1 MEPLSATTA
10 EDEDRF
16 VDRAAARF
24 SLRKAEVQGGGVL
37 FSAVLLC
44 IGWREDL
51 RPGAL
56 VVWASLVV
64 ACTFAAAVA
73 GNVFRRID
81 RHGQDWD
88 VRTWV
93 RRLTLICLLNGSL
106 LGSAPFVLL
115 TAADRTERNLLFFGA
130 GVAACL
136 AAALGSQT
144 SLHDTFVAFVAPLAA
159 LPALVLFP
167 GEGLAPVLGVGLMGL
182 MTVGGL
188 YHVENHR
195 TVTMEIRL
203 RHRNAELARRLQ
215 ASYDEILRI
224 SRDMAQTNAALHVAL
239 GQINGMASTDEL
251 TGLYNRRWFDERLE
265 SLTTVF
271 SRIGEPLTLAIF
283 DVDHFKAINDRFGHP
298 AGDAVLRAIGG
309 SAPDAVDGF
318 GEVARIGG
326 EEFAVVLPGSG
337 PAEATGVAERLRLT
351 IAAAVPAQRAELQVT
366 VSIGVATLQPGMT
379 ATDLVAS
386 ADAALYRAKADGRN
400 RVATADAL
408 TVAAGSRAGS
418 PP

>member
-1 MEPLSATTA
+1 
-10 EDEDRF
+10 
-16 VDRAAARF
+16 
-24 SLRKAEVQGGGVL
+24 
-37 FSAVLLC
+37 
-44 IGWREDL
+44 
-51 RPGAL
+51 
-56 VVWASLVV
+56 
-64 ACTFAAAVA
+64 
-73 GNVFRRID
+73 
-81 RHGQDWD
+81 
-88 VRTWV
+88 
-93 RRLTLICLLNGSL
+93 
-106 LGSAPFVLL
+106 
-115 TAADRTERNLLFFGA
+115 
-130 GVAACL
+130 
-136 AAALGSQT
+136 
-144 SLHDTFVAFVAPLAA
+144 
-159 LPALVLFP
+159 
-167 GEGLAPVLGVGLMGL
+167 
-182 MTVGGL
+182 
-188 YHVENHR
+188 
-195 TVTMEIRL
+195 
-203 RHRNAELARRLQ
+203 
-215 ASYDEILRI
+215 
-224 SRDMAQTNAALHVAL
+224 
-239 GQINGMASTDEL
+239 
-251 TGLYNRRWFDERLE
+251 
-265 SLTTVF
+265 VF